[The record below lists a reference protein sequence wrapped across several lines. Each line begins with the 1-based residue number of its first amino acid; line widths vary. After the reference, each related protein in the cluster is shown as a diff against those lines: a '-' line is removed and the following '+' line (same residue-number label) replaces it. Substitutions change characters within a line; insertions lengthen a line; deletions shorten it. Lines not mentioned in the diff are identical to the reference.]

1 MRVFIHM
8 VTKKSESDRFNG
20 GMDDEKRRWQ
30 RDYKASTGSPDQYLH
45 FNVVRVVMQSGSD
58 HFAHDESSK

>member
-1 MRVFIHM
+1 MLIYM

-45 FNVVRVVMQSGSD
+45 FIVVRVVIQSGSD
-58 HFAHDESSK
+58 HFARDEKLKL